1 MQVLA
6 YNPVDNSYFIGLSF
20 EEFEIITKKF
30 IIHYDH
36 SSNIEVEK
44 QKALHNASRSEY
56 VKMIKELYNIKKY
69 PFICIETDK
78 KFAIKVLPTHY
89 PFSPL
94 WNGYSPWKR
103 IRSYE
108 IKDFSELNKGS
119 I

>member
-6 YNPVDNSYFIGLSF
+6 YNPVDDSYFIGLSF
-20 EEFEIITKKF
+20 EEFETIAKKF
-30 IIHYDH
+30 MIHYER
-36 SSNIEVEK
+36 SSNFEIEK
-44 QKALHNASRSEY
+44 QQALRNSTRPEY
-56 VKMIKELYNIKKY
+56 IKMIKELYDIKDY
-69 PFICIETDK
+69 PFICIVMDK
-78 KFAIKVLPTHY
+78 KLTIKVLPTHY

-108 IKDFSELNKGS
+108 IKDFSELKKGS